1 MTLSAIRAQRPRA
14 GRLLSP
20 EVRIVPWL
28 VFWIAAALLAT
39 GTAIVIASAPAVA
52 GLAVVLPV
60 AALVCRKWP
69 YAAFTALF
77 VLSGGFWSIQVFT
90 GLPVGVSADLVLGG
104 LWLATLY
111 AFLTTGER
119 GAGLRL
125 WPGAVAAI
133 AFIAL
138 SLASVF
144 VSDDLG
150 NALYTFRV
158 SYWYMLSAVL
168 VAYAPLPP
176 GALWLL
182 TRVALMTALAGSGY
196 AVLRWAIGPSAS
208 ESEFARSAEVRP
220 YETVDGSL
228 RLIGSMGT
236 GHLLASWMAAMTP
249 FCVALAAGLRGPW
262 RLVASAAA
270 ALCAVALMGT
280 SVRAGIL
287 AAAIGVALVLALAIA
302 GAERR
307 RERVGAAL
315 LTAVVAIGGAT
326 AIVAIEAADGG
337 GRSSRLAG
345 LLNPSEDPSVR
356 GREQKWA
363 DVLEDIHDHPLGQG
377 LGTSGLAELR
387 FGRYVTISTRSVDS
401 TYLKIG
407 LEQGLAVM
415 ACFILVLLLLLAGL
429 SRAALA
435 RSGGLRATVAAGAAG
450 ALLAFGVEMT
460 FDVYFEGIA
469 ALGIWLVVG
478 IGLRTC
484 SQREPSPA

>member
-1 MTLSAIRAQRPRA
+1 MTFSA
-14 GRLLSP
+14 
-20 EVRIVPWL
+20 VRVVPWL
-28 VFWIAAALLAT
+28 IFWSGAALLAA
-39 GTAIVIASAPAVA
+39 GTAVAIEAAPVVAV
-52 GLAVVLPV
+52 LAVVLPV

-90 GLPVGVSADLVLGG
+90 GLPVSVSADLVFGG

-111 AFLTTGER
+111 AFLTADDG
-119 GAGLRL
+119 GARPRL
-125 WPGAVAAI
+125 WPGAVAAM

-138 SLASVF
+138 SLASAF
-144 VSDDLG
+144 VSDDLV
-150 NALYTFRV
+150 NALCTFRV

-168 VAYAPLPP
+168 VAYAPLPA
-176 GALWLL
+176 GALWVL
-182 TRVALMTALAGSGY
+182 TRVALMTALAVSGY
-196 AVLRWAIGPSAS
+196 AILRWAIGPAAS
-208 ESEFARSAEVRP
+208 ESAFARSAAVQP

-262 RLVASAAA
+262 RLVASVAA

-287 AAAIGVALVLALAIA
+287 AAALGVALVLALAIA

-326 AIVAIEAADGG
+326 AIVAIEVADED
-337 GRSSRLAG
+337 GRPSRLAG
-345 LLNPSEDPSVR
+345 VLNPGEDASIR

-363 DVLEDIHDHPLGQG
+363 DVLEDINEHPLGQG
-377 LGTSGLAELR
+377 LGTSGLAQLR
-387 FGRYVTISTRSVDS
+387 FGRYVTISTMSVDS
-401 TYLKIG
+401 TYLKIA

-415 ACFILVLLLLLAGL
+415 ACFIMVLLLLLAGL

-435 RSGGLRATVAAGAAG
+435 RSGGLGATVAAGAAG

-460 FDVYFEGIA
+460 FHVYFEGIA
-469 ALGIWLVVG
+469 ALGIWLVIG

-484 SQREPSPA
+484 SQRETSPA